1 MHTKQKHRKI
11 IYDPAKC
18 RPNQRDAESHET
30 NMITGPRCSA
40 KYGRSFA
47 EEFLLYKLQTWP
59 IYTGLRS
66 QTTSAIITNG
76 VLPTNLFLFISIVWL
91 SVTARLGYG
100 TASQLRSGFTYF
112 LFYIF
117 TFVCLPHY
125 CIASPSLY
133 NDLLS

>member
-1 MHTKQKHRKI
+1 MHRKQKHRKM

-76 VLPTNLFLFISIVWL
+76 VLPTNLFLFISNVWL
-91 SVTARLGYG
+91 SITAIFRLWH
-100 TASQLRSGFTYF
+100 SFSIEVRIH
-112 LFYIF
+112 IF
-117 TFVCLPHY
+117 SFIVCLPHY